1 MGETASTSRFRG
13 IQLVDNQ
20 RKIEREKKQ
29 QEKLTI

>member
-13 IQLVDNQ
+13 IQLVDNH
-20 RKIEREKKQ
+20 RKIKREKKQ